1 MSVMVR
7 IPTPLRRMTNGKD
20 KVEVESDNL
29 GDLVEKLNSEFP
41 GFKDRLVDEEGELRY
56 FVNIYLNGEDVRF
69 MDGLNTSTSSGDEIS
84 IVPAVAGGRGREV
97 RRRLPPTRRP
107 GRSDRRRGPTCRLGF
122 FRTHRGQGVRGPG

>member
-41 GFKDRLVDEEGELRY
+41 GFKDRLVDEEGELPY

-84 IVPAVAGGRGREV
+84 IVPAVAGGR
-97 RRRLPPTRRP
+97 
-107 GRSDRRRGPTCRLGF
+107 
-122 FRTHRGQGVRGPG
+122 

>member
-84 IVPAVAGGRGREV
+84 IVPAGAGG
-97 RRRLPPTRRP
+97 
-107 GRSDRRRGPTCRLGF
+107 C
-122 FRTHRGQGVRGPG
+122 